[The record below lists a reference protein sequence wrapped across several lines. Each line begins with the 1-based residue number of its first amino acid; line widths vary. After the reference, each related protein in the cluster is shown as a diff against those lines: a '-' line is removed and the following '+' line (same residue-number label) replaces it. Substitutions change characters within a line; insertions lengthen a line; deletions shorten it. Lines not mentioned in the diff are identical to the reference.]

1 MLASWTQ
8 TQFKVAPKS
17 PNVSQKRPQSVPK
30 VLQSGPK
37 MNQSYPSNQHGTDM
51 DRQGADMKPTRTSKI
66 TRKNVYFLF
75 MDPFGADND
84 TIQPAITH
92 IIPAIRHLH
101 ARSCPKVSPKW
112 TQSRR
117 HMPKEIPKQPQI
129 DSQLILSFEK
139 TDVRCQSD
147 PKVDPG
153 VALAWTLQL

>member
-1 MLASWTQ
+1 MDTNSI
-8 TQFKVAPKS
+8 
-17 PNVSQKRPQSVPK
+17 
-30 VLQSGPK
+30 QSGPK
-37 MNQSYPSNQHGTDM
+37 VAQCVPKTTPNCPQSAPKWSQNEPKLPTEPTWN
-51 DRQGADMKPTRTSKI
+51 RQGADMKPTRTSKI

-84 TIQPAITH
+84 TIQPATTH

-129 DSQLILSFEK
+129 DSQLILSFDK

-153 VALAWTLQL
+153 VALAWTWQL